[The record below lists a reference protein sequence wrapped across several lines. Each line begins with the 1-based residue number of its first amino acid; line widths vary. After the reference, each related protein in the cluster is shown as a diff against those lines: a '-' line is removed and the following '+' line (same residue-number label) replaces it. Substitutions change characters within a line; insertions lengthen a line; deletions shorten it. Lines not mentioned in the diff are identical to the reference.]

1 MADANQDGRRAGAV
15 AVSTTGAISP
25 PLLSV
30 KGIAKRFGGVVALD
44 DVTFEV
50 APTTITGLIGPNGS
64 GKTTLLNVINGVF
77 RPDSGNV
84 RFRSEVITGL
94 SPSDLASSGVARTF
108 QTARVFR
115 TLTTMQNLF
124 IPLLHHGRIERSA
137 AGERARELLD
147 FVGLESFA
155 SLAASELSGG
165 QQRLLEFARALVTQP
180 SLILMDEPFAG
191 VHPEIK
197 RRLIGCIKD
206 AVARDCASFIIVSH
220 EVPDLVAMSDAMLCL
235 VGGRVAAAGAPDSV
249 VRDPRVVEG
258 YLGGGESAA

>member
-1 MADANQDGRRAGAV
+1 MADGHQDGGRGDAV
-15 AVSTTGAISP
+15 TVSATGVMLP

-30 KGIAKRFGGVVALD
+30 EGIVKRFGGVVALD
-44 DVTFEV
+44 DVSFEV

-77 RPDSGNV
+77 KPDGGNV
-84 RFRSEVITGL
+84 RFGSEVITGL
-94 SPSDLASSGVARTF
+94 SPSELASSGVARTF

-115 TLTTMQNLF
+115 TLTTVQNLF
-124 IPLLHHGRIERSA
+124 IPLLHHGRVERSA
-137 AGERARELLD
+137 AGERARELLN

-206 AVARDCASFIIVSH
+206 AVVRDRASFVIVSH
-220 EVPDLVAMSDAMLCL
+220 EVPDLVAMSDVMLCL

-258 YLGGGESAA
+258 YLGGGDGAA